1 MATGAAWAIGDAFL
15 QLGGQRAGL
24 RYGCS
29 EAPQY
34 SSGETSSCRYQH
46 SNQLW
51 TRTVSFWLV
60 GKPDPMGFLKIG
72 SNSSPSLNYGTD
84 RDGEEGRDLQK
95 ALSWSLEPLCSSPK
109 ALSYFPRGCDAP
121 FAEPQLFNMSGLVGD
136 WPSSDTPL
144 GQAEESLGSRL
155 SSVPGDTHQGQGPP
169 RPLRARRHSKA
180 SG

>member
-60 GKPDPMGFLKIG
+60 GKPDPMGFLKIR

-95 ALSWSLEPLCSSPK
+95 ALSW
-109 ALSYFPRGCDAP
+109 
-121 FAEPQLFNMSGLVGD
+121 V
-136 WPSSDTPL
+136 
-144 GQAEESLGSRL
+144 
-155 SSVPGDTHQGQGPP
+155 
-169 RPLRARRHSKA
+169 LRAAVLLTKSLVILPA
-180 SG
+180 GV